1 MYLSLSITEPD
12 DPILVI
18 KNAIPSVRK
27 ILDNYISKKVKKID
41 ENDWIVF
48 LNLSYIENVTNLFI
62 NVNNNTNLF
71 LEQLETFLSS
81 L

>member
-18 KNAIPSVRK
+18 KNAITSVRK